1 MIMKL
6 ADDAK
11 LRDEIS
17 TEEDWNILQEDE
29 GRELRGEGGWQSFR
43 STRTALRNMKG
54 I

>member
-1 MIMKL
+1 MKL

-11 LRDEIS
+11 LRNEIS

-29 GRELRGEGGWQSFR
+29 GRELRAEGEWQSCR
-43 STRTALRNMKG
+43 STKAALRNMKG